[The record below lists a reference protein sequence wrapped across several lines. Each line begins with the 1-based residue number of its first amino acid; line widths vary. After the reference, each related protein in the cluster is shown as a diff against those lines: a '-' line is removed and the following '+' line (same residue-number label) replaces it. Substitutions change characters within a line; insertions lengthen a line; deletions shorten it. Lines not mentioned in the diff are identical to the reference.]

1 MNDSRLIRVL
11 TALVCEP
18 WLLTP
23 QMHKTLSEIA
33 FAHAAGG
40 ETEAAQH
47 AVADAM
53 GIKTGKKSFDVN
65 GSTAIISFEGVIA
78 RKFSSVL
85 NSSGVCSIDIAERML
100 VSAGNDD
107 MIDSIVMIFDSPGGV
122 AMGVSEVGTTI
133 ANINAKKPVVS
144 YVDGLCCSAAYWL
157 ASQSSGIYATQ
168 SAEVGSIGAYMAVL
182 DRTRQ
187 LEEEG
192 IKVDMFRSG
201 KHKGMGYPGTRL
213 SDEQRTMLQDRIDG
227 LGKDFKQAVRSGRG
241 KNISDEVMQGQ
252 SFSADAAIRHALID
266 NIADFATAIRDAGAL
281 GKQKLSRRGKTV

>member
-1 MNDSRLIRVL
+1 
-11 TALVCEP
+11 
-18 WLLTP
+18 
-23 QMHKTLSEIA
+23 
-33 FAHAAGG
+33 
-40 ETEAAQH
+40 
-47 AVADAM
+47 
-53 GIKTGKKSFDVN
+53 
-65 GSTAIISFEGVIA
+65 
-78 RKFSSVL
+78 
-85 NSSGVCSIDIAERML
+85 ML